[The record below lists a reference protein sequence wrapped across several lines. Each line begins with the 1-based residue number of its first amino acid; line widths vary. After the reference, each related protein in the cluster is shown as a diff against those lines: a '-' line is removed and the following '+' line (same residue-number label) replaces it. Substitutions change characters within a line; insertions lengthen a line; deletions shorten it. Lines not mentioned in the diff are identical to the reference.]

1 MSITHKR
8 FIRHILY
15 LSLCVALHPVT
26 PTLRMNSLTIITI
39 MVTNVKGTKGTRSAK
54 SMNMKAIIMAK
65 EMKSSSTP
73 GRQSVLG

>member
-1 MSITHKR
+1 
-8 FIRHILY
+8 
-15 LSLCVALHPVT
+15 
-26 PTLRMNSLTIITI
+26 MNSLTIITI

-65 EMKSSSTP
+65 DMKSSSTP